1 MITVTINNMERKQ
14 MAKEKKPVSSDNNR
28 QDTAP
33 FSTINYILFAVGLII
48 ITAGWFLLRA
58 GHISISPVML
68 ILGYCVIVPV
78 AIILKPG
85 SGEKSK

>member
-1 MITVTINNMERKQ
+1 
-14 MAKEKKPVSSDNNR
+14 MAKEKKPVSSQSK

-33 FSTINYILFAVGLII
+33 FCRINYILFAVGLII

-58 GHISISPVML
+58 GHISISPIML
-68 ILGYCVIVPV
+68 ILGYCVVIPV

-85 SGEKSK
+85 DKKGNQ